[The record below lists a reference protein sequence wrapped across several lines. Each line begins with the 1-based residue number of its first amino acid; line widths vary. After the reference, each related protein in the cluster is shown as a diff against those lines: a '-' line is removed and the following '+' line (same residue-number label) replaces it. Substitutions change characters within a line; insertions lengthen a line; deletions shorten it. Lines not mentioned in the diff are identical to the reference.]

1 MALSKTYQKNLS
13 SSITKV
19 LATSYS
25 LFSYLGIQS
34 IPKMFYF
41 SKQLLG
47 HTIQEMF
54 AVYS

>member
-34 IPKMFYF
+34 IPKMFDR
-41 SKQLLG
+41 LLG
-47 HTIQEMF
+47 HAIQEMF